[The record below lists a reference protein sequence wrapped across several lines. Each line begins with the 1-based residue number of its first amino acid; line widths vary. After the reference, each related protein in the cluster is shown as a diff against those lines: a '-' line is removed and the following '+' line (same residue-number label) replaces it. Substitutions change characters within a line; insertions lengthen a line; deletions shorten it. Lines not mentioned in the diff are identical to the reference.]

1 MTSDYKDEFGITKKD
16 LVKTSLNV
24 GSLGMEFSWTYVNQM
39 GVAFGVMIM
48 NCLKKIY
55 GEGTE
60 AYKQALER
68 NVAFF
73 NITVQLAP
81 FVGGIVISMEEK
93 VAKGELDPK
102 AVNDVKAALMGPLSG
117 IGDAV
122 FLTCLRVLAAAVG
135 ISLCQAG
142 NLAGPIV
149 FLLIYNIPAFWLR
162 VVGIQKGYELGTD
175 LLDKAERSG
184 IITKVMGA
192 AGIVGMMVIGAMTKD
207 MFWAEL
213 TVEFGVGDA
222 MTSLQEVLDS
232 VMPGMVGMGFMWLY
246 YWLLGKKVSPS
257 VLILG
262 TMLFGVIMVYFG
274 IMA

>member
-1 MTSDYKDEFGITKKD
+1 MTSDFKDEFGITKKD

-117 IGDAV
+117 IGDAI

-175 LLDKAERSG
+175 LLDKAERMREWSK
-184 IITKVMGA
+184 TRK
-192 AGIVGMMVIGAMTKD
+192 
-207 MFWAEL
+207 
-213 TVEFGVGDA
+213 
-222 MTSLQEVLDS
+222 
-232 VMPGMVGMGFMWLY
+232 
-246 YWLLGKKVSPS
+246 
-257 VLILG
+257 
-262 TMLFGVIMVYFG
+262 
-274 IMA
+274 